1 MENALFGTAFLRKVE
16 GLAKSRKHKRM
27 LFSSGE
33 IVRISCHGEG
43 ERTERKYRM
52 KDPEEAEDRRFL
64 LLKLESFFSI
74 MTSGGEG
81 RQMVT
86 VL

>member
-1 MENALFGTAFLRKVE
+1 MNQLLWRV
-16 GLAKSRKHKRM
+16 
-27 LFSSGE
+27 
-33 IVRISCHGEG
+33 
-43 ERTERKYRM
+43 RTERKYRM
-52 KDPEEAEDRRFL
+52 KNPEEAEDRRFL